1 MEHLEIILIL
11 LAVIAGLAPLADKI
25 KLPFPVALVIV
36 GLLIGF
42 IPGLPGI
49 KLDPEVVFLVFL
61 PPLLYEA
68 AFNTSWKDIKA
79 ERRTILFLSVRM
91 VFFTAAVLAV
101 IIHYL
106 VPGFTWTLAI
116 ILGAIISPTDAV
128 AVTAATKGLRLPR
141 KVVTAIEGESLLND
155 ASALIIYRYAI
166 AVVISGTLVSWKGW
180 LPFMEGFWK
189 GWLQFMIVTTG
200 GILIGLVIGYAF
212 SKVQKWLAGN
222 PVVEISLTLLVG
234 YVAYLVG
241 DNLHTSGVLAVVT
254 TGLFISWRSF
264 DIFSYRTRLQMNVF
278 WQILIFL
285 LNGFIFILIG
295 LQLPSIIKG
304 IGSEHLL
311 AMTGYGLLISG
322 AAILF
327 RPLVLIPAS
336 YVHPQGMKL
345 SKAEMAARRRE
356 LIVISWSGM
365 RGVVSLATA
374 LAVPLTMAGGK
385 VFPHR
390 DEILFL
396 TFMVILV
403 TLLVQGLTFP
413 YIVWKLNVREEDA
426 NRLEQEQQLRTE
438 MIHVSI
444 AFIDDNLSNQL
455 DKRVLDELRVDFTDR
470 LNYVKG
476 VINTDDPAAQFP
488 LSKHDLF
495 QEYLEAELKILHLQR
510 DYVINM
516 HKRGL
521 YGEEILHKLE
531 QELDVWNMS
540 LNTRMQSVQ
549 ANVIHI

>member
-1 MEHLEIILIL
+1 
-11 LAVIAGLAPLADKI
+11 
-25 KLPFPVALVIV
+25 
-36 GLLIGF
+36 
-42 IPGLPGI
+42 
-49 KLDPEVVFLVFL
+49 
-61 PPLLYEA
+61 
-68 AFNTSWKDIKA
+68 
-79 ERRTILFLSVRM
+79 
-91 VFFTAAVLAV
+91 
-101 IIHYL
+101 
-106 VPGFTWTLAI
+106 
-116 ILGAIISPTDAV
+116 
-128 AVTAATKGLRLPR
+128 
-141 KVVTAIEGESLLND
+141 
-155 ASALIIYRYAI
+155 
-166 AVVISGTLVSWKGW
+166 
-180 LPFMEGFWK
+180 
-189 GWLQFMIVTTG
+189 MIVTTG

-521 YGEEILHKLE
+521 YGDEILHKLE